1 MAGTKA
7 SKYYEDLINQITTA
21 IDYGDTQ
28 RAVSAAAGALGEM
41 ALGVEDM
48 RLDVEEQKKFLQEAY
63 QEAYNQFLDPYVKD
77 RSLSLAMYMQGMNN
91 IAALMGQYAS
101 QRTNIANLLSA
112 IPEPV
117 KRVSPVTYGI
127 RREAAQAID
136 EQLNRS
142 NEYEQRMY
150 ATKLSQLVEQEK
162 LKLQQRQL
170 EQGAV
175 FRYVDM
181 LKDIQDKKVEL
192 EKDLASIRKEGFT
205 SYLTALT
212 ALPDRQDKAISNIT
226 GIISSLANIAQNAG
240 SNAIQLG
247 RLQLDKSQLDVE
259 RELKDAQAKYYE
271 SLSTF
276 NQERANQ
283 LRNQVLQTPA
293 NDLDEYGLMVDQ
305 VNKSLENTFEEMTK
319 KPFYVFEGDSN
330 DYIKDTYTN
339 QKLAVRKI
347 PEGWGD
353 MKPPEKLKNLKEIY
367 DSVKRGEAVP
377 AFIIK
382 VPGVNNE
389 TIKMSLEELMNNEK
403 AADIIANAQLTEV
416 PPPQLRAALSA
427 NKDMG
432 ILGIVDLNRQLL
444 KDKIREFDEKKNILS
459 PDEYR
464 KYLRLPEHLNDL
476 DKAIKSFKDRV
487 NQYVGTAG
495 QELLEFPDEAVYENN
510 ERLKKVEELIKGF
523 KNKNK
528 NDAEDIEYVFKGP
541 RGFF

>member
-1 MAGTKA
+1 
-7 SKYYEDLINQITTA
+7 
-21 IDYGDTQ
+21 
-28 RAVSAAAGALGEM
+28 
-41 ALGVEDM
+41 
-48 RLDVEEQKKFLQEAY
+48 
-63 QEAYNQFLDPYVKD
+63 
-77 RSLSLAMYMQGMNN
+77 
-91 IAALMGQYAS
+91 
-101 QRTNIANLLSA
+101 
-112 IPEPV
+112 
-117 KRVSPVTYGI
+117 
-127 RREAAQAID
+127 
-136 EQLNRS
+136 
-142 NEYEQRMY
+142 
-150 ATKLSQLVEQEK
+150 
-162 LKLQQRQL
+162 
-170 EQGAV
+170 
-175 FRYVDM
+175 
-181 LKDIQDKKVEL
+181 
-192 EKDLASIRKEGFT
+192 
-205 SYLTALT
+205 
-212 ALPDRQDKAISNIT
+212 
-226 GIISSLANIAQNAG
+226 
-240 SNAIQLG
+240 
-247 RLQLDKSQLDVE
+247 LQLDKSQLDVE